1 MKRAAVGRAPAAC
14 LGTRGVRISNYPE
27 GARVSHPEPRSI
39 LEIRISRKKTKS
51 GPDGLV
57 GGLARGAARSP
68 VDYKPSHRTLA
79 SGEVAVPM
87 TQGHGTRCPGQTE
100 KREHSPPTK
109 ASTHASLP
117 APGSDRCS
125 STDYCAG
132 LVPPLSRVK
141 TQATHSTQSN
151 GPPS

>member
-1 MKRAAVGRAPAAC
+1 MCCCRPGTCGVSGDARRAHLKLPGGSARKPSRATFY
-14 LGTRGVRISNYPE
+14 TRN
-27 GARVSHPEPRSI
+27 SHFK
-39 LEIRISRKKTKS
+39 KKTKS

-79 SGEVAVPM
+79 CGEVAVPM
-87 TQGHGTRCPGQTE
+87 TQGHRTRCPGQTE
-100 KREHSPPTK
+100 KRELSPPTK